1 MDKSGNPKISKKYLS
16 LGTRIFI
23 IFSLF
28 SIFLLTLIL
37 GVIYARDAAR
47 FDRQFRQSAADELR
61 NAEEVLSLYFGDI
74 KNTVKTFSDQYLIR
88 SPENSITSYKDR
100 NCLGKYK

>member
-1 MDKSGNPKISKKYLS
+1 MKQSVNPKISKKYIS

-23 IFSLF
+23 TFSSF

-37 GVIYARDAAR
+37 GVIYVRDAGR

-61 NAEEVLSLYFGDI
+61 NAEAVLSLYFGDI
-74 KNTVKTFSDQYLIR
+74 KKYHKNLFGPVVNPFSRKFNYFI
-88 SPENSITSYKDR
+88 
-100 NCLGKYK
+100 